1 MSVTA
6 TQVTQL
12 TAPNQTVEAP
22 NGVSYAYRRLGEPSA
37 SAPPLVSFQH
47 FRGNLDNWD
56 PALVD
61 ALARTREVILFDNA
75 GVGGS
80 SGTVPRT
87 VTAMA
92 HDALS
97 FIDALE
103 LREIDV
109 LGYSLGGYVAQELVL
124 IRPRLVRRL
133 VLAGTGPQGGEDMHG
148 FTDEMFVYANRD
160 QPGAEDVLALFF
172 ERSETSLAKGREF
185 LQRIFTRTDD
195 RDTRGS
201 RCDRR
206 PRAGIPSGCHERSV
220 AARTGRSSARSRSF
234 VDADRHRGRRN
245 RILPG
250 ATVMRGRPTP
260 ASTRR
265 TATRR
270 WCTARQ
276 SWRCPTRR
284 HARPRRCSPSCGRG
298 RRTAASSWSA
308 TSSPVTSK
316 SRSRSIQTISSSLRG
331 GSKGAAAWTW

>member
-80 SGTVPRT
+80 TGTVPRT

-97 FIDALE
+97 FIEGLE

-124 IRPRLVRRL
+124 IRPRLVRRI

-148 FTDEMFVYANRD
+148 FKDEMFVHANREA
-160 QPGAEDVLALFF
+160 PGAEDVLALFF
-172 ERSETSLAKGREF
+172 ERSETSVAKGKEY
-185 LQRIFTRTDD
+185 LQRIFTRTDE
-195 RDTRGS
+195 RDTRATLEVRDAQLDAITTWGIPDAS
-201 RCDRR
+201 MLNRL
-206 PRAGIPSGCHERSV
+206 AGITQPVLVANGDNDRMVPTKNSHVLAERLPNARLKIYPDAGHGFLFQYPAEFAGEAERFLNERRSG
-220 AARTGRSSARSRSF
+220 
-234 VDADRHRGRRN
+234 
-245 RILPG
+245 
-250 ATVMRGRPTP
+250 
-260 ASTRR
+260 
-265 TATRR
+265 
-270 WCTARQ
+270 
-276 SWRCPTRR
+276 
-284 HARPRRCSPSCGRG
+284 
-298 RRTAASSWSA
+298 
-308 TSSPVTSK
+308 
-316 SRSRSIQTISSSLRG
+316 
-331 GSKGAAAWTW
+331 